1 MCTIKKK
8 KFGYGAKSM
17 NRSYEIMVFLG
28 WRSSFIKICKH
39 ERSVL
44 KMYPPTCQGKSLV
57 FSSPS
62 SFTDMIYYYMEYLE
76 KESEHS
82 LVPAVGWVSGIYYL
96 NLIH

>member
-1 MCTIKKK
+1 
-8 KFGYGAKSM
+8 
-17 NRSYEIMVFLG
+17 
-28 WRSSFIKICKH
+28 
-39 ERSVL
+39 
-44 KMYPPTCQGKSLV
+44 MYPPTCQGKSLV